1 MKAIAIDNYG
11 STGLLRLRDLPDPR
25 PQQGEVLVRVRAATV
40 NPVDWKIREGQLRFI
55 LYPKFPYVPGGD
67 IAGEII
73 VAGPE
78 AGRFKADDPVV
89 GSLDLSRG
97 GGYAEAAAAKINSLA
112 PKPPSLSFT
121 EAATLP
127 IAGCTALQA
136 LRDVGKLREG
146 TSVLILGGAGGVGH
160 FAAQIAKAL
169 GAKTT
174 ATCGPANVGADHV
187 ISYDST
193 SYDSTD
199 FATLPDRYDVI
210 FDSVA
215 KSSFPVCRP
224 LLNLG
229 GIYVTTLP
237 GPSIFFWAAVQSI
250 AGFFANTKRAKSIF
264 VRPNSEDIAFLCQLA
279 DQGRLKPAVSLRLPL
294 V

>member
-1 MKAIAIDNYG
+1 
-11 STGLLRLRDLPDPR
+11 
-25 PQQGEVLVRVRAATV
+25 
-40 NPVDWKIREGQLRFI
+40 

-73 VAGPE
+73 AAGPE
-78 AGRFKADDPVV
+78 AGRFKAGDPAVV

-97 GGYAEAAAAKINSLA
+97 GGYAEAAGAKINSLA
-112 PKPPSLSFT
+112 SKPPSLSFT
-121 EAATLP
+121 EAATSP

-146 TSVLILGGAGGVGH
+146 TSVLILRGAGGVGH
-160 FAAQIAKAL
+160 FAVQIAKAL

-174 ATCGPANVGADHV
+174 ATCGPANVGFVRALGADHV

-210 FDSVA
+210 FDAVA

-250 AGFFANTKRAKSIF
+250 AGFFAIAKRAKSIF

-279 DQGRLKPAVSLRLPL
+279 GQGRLKPAVSLRLPL
-294 V
+294 SRAEEAHRASKAGHTRGKIVLEI